1 MSMKGPDPTPRHEP
15 APGPSTP
22 LVNRN
27 RLNWLASAIGLV
39 LAAAA
44 HGTTAPP
51 TVGSPGE
58 AQGEATELEMVTVSA
73 RRLVPVSRVAAT
85 VTVITE
91 ADLQRGLAA
100 DVKQMVRYE
109 PGLSVRS
116 DPFRFGL
123 DTFTVRGMTGNRVA
137 VEVDG
142 IPSAGGFSVG
152 SYSDSGRSF
161 ADVAFVQR
169 VEVLRGPASSL
180 YGSDAIGGVVAM
192 TTLAPGTL
200 LAEGAG
206 LRTEVGYGSDD
217 DGWHAAA
224 IGAGQAGSVD
234 YLLGYVHREGH
245 EADTAADVTPD
256 PRDYDSDS
264 VLAKA
269 RFDAV
274 PGGPLTLTAEGGWLS
289 QRTDVDAFER
299 LAGSRFVNTVELR
312 GDDSGERFRVSVD
325 QRLGAVRGFDTA
337 DWRFYWQGTDTRQ
350 DTYEERVAVPPR
362 TPAVQIDR
370 SFRLED
376 RTLGAEFTAAKDLAY
391 GTTRHD
397 VVYGFEA
404 SGTRLEERRDG
415 SQTNLATGVT
425 TPTILGETFPLRD
438 FPISDVTEIGVFVQD
453 EMRFGESPWS
463 VIPALRAD
471 YYRLS
476 PHADDLYR
484 EDNPLAPVVGLDDV
498 SLSPKLGLTR
508 GFGEAVTAYFQ
519 YSHGFRAPPPEDVNI
534 GLDIPLLN
542 IRAVPNPDLQPE
554 TSNGYELG
562 LRWNGPALTLAA
574 AGYWTDY
581 DDFIES
587 KVNLGAD
594 PDSGVIL
601 FQSQNVARARI
612 YGTELAATVRAGGLT
627 SRLEGWTA
635 RLAAAWSRGEDLE
648 RDEPLN
654 SVDPGSAVLSL
665 AYEPP
670 TGRWRGELVGTTVAA
685 KRRVDR
691 SRVDLY
697 GTRSY
702 ATLDLLA
709 QVDIGHDLWLNVG
722 AFNLTGREY
731 IEWADV
737 RGRPEADPLI
747 PYYTRPGRSATI
759 TLHWRY

>member
-1 MSMKGPDPTPRHEP
+1 MTGPDPAPRQEP
-15 APGPSTP
+15 AARPSTA
-22 LVNRN
+22 LMERN

-44 HGTTAPP
+44 HGSTAPA
-51 TVGSPGE
+51 TVE

-91 ADLQRGLAA
+91 ADLQRSLAA

-142 IPSAGGFSVG
+142 IPAAGGFAVG

-161 ADVAFVQR
+161 VDVAFVQR

-200 LAEGAG
+200 LADGAG
-206 LRTEVGYGSDD
+206 LRTEAGYGGDD

-224 IGAGQAGSVD
+224 IGAGSAGGVG
-234 YLLGYVHREGH
+234 YLLGYVHREGQ
-245 EADTAADVTPD
+245 EADSAADVTPN

-264 VLAKA
+264 VMAKA
-269 RFDAV
+269 RFDAA
-274 PGGPLTLTAEGGWLS
+274 PGGPLTLTAEGSRLG
-289 QRTDVDAFER
+289 QQTDVDAFEG

-312 GDDSGERFRVSVD
+312 GDDSGERFRASVD
-325 QRLGAVRGFDTA
+325 QRLGAAKGFDTA
-337 DWRFYWQGTDTRQ
+337 DWRVYWQGTDTRQ

-376 RTLGAEFTAAKDLAY
+376 RTVGAEFTAAKDLAY
-391 GTTRHD
+391 GSTRHD

-415 SQTNLATGVT
+415 LQTNLATGAT

-453 EMRFGESPWS
+453 EMRFGERPWS

-476 PHADDLYR
+476 PQADDLYR
-484 EDNPLAPVVGLDDV
+484 QDNPLAPAVGLDDV

-508 GFGEAVTAYFQ
+508 GFGDAVTAYFQ

-562 LRWNGPALTLAA
+562 LRWSDTALTLSA

-635 RLAAAWSRGEDLE
+635 RLAAAWARGEDLE

-670 TGRWRGELVGTTVAA
+670 AGRWRGELVGTTVAA

-697 GTRSY
+697 GARSY

-709 QVDIGHDLWLNVG
+709 QVDIGHGLWLNVG

-737 RGRPEADPLI
+737 RGRPEDDPLI

>member
-1 MSMKGPDPTPRHEP
+1 MSSHHRAFRCGSAFRP
-15 APGPSTP
+15 ANSGIDH
-22 LVNRN
+22 N
-27 RLNWLASAIGLV
+27 RLNSKIICVGLA
-39 LAAAA
+39 LAATL
-44 HGTTAPP
+44 HS
-51 TVGSPGE
+51 GSLG
-58 AQGEATELEMVTVSA
+58 AQETNLETVTVYA
-73 RRLVPVSRVAAT
+73 RRLVPVTRVAAT
-85 VTVITE
+85 VSVITD
-91 ADLQRGLAA
+91 ADLQRILAT

-137 VEVDG
+137 VEIDG
-142 IPSAGGFSVG
+142 IPSAGGFSIG
-152 SYSDSGRSF
+152 SFSDSGRSF
-161 ADVAFVQR
+161 VDLAFVQR

-192 TTLAPGTL
+192 TTLTPAGV
-200 LAEGAG
+200 LAGGNTG
-206 LRTEVGYGSDD
+206 LRTEAGYGNGD

-224 IGAGQAGSVD
+224 IGAARIGAGE

-256 PRDYDSDS
+256 PRDYHSDS
-264 VLAKA
+264 LLAKA
-269 RFDAV
+269 RFEAV
-274 PGGPLTLTAEGGWLS
+274 PGGPLTFTAEGGRLR
-289 QRTDVDAFER
+289 QTTDVNAFEG
-299 LAGSRFVNTVELR
+299 LAGSRFVNTVELG

-325 QRLGAVRGFDTA
+325 QSLAATRAYDAA
-337 DWRFYWQGTDTRQ
+337 DWRVYWQGTNTEQ
-350 DTYEERVAVPPR
+350 DTFEQRVAVPPR
-362 TPAVQIDR
+362 TPPVQIDR
-370 SFRLED
+370 SFELQD
-376 RTLGAEFTAAKDLAY
+376 RALGAEFTAARSLAR
-391 GTTRHD
+391 GATRHEF
-397 VVYGFEA
+397 VYGFEA

-415 SQTNLATGVT
+415 SQTNLSTGT
-425 TPTILGETFPLRD
+425 TTDTILGETFPLRD
-438 FPISDVTEIGVFVQD
+438 FPTSDITEIGLFLQD
-453 EMRFGESPWS
+453 EISLGDGQWT
-463 VIPALRAD
+463 VIPALRGD

-476 PHADDLYR
+476 PDADALYR
-484 EDNPLAPVVGLDDV
+484 EDNPSTPVVGLDDF
-498 SLSPKLGLTR
+498 SLSPKLGITR
-508 GFGEAVTAYFQ
+508 RLGDAATAYLQ

-554 TSNGYELG
+554 SSNGYELG
-562 LRWNGPALTLAA
+562 VRWNNPAVVLSA
-574 AGYWTDY
+574 AGYWNDY

-612 YGTELAATVRAGGLT
+612 YGTELAATVRAGALAR
-627 SRLEGWTA
+627 RLDGWTT

-648 RDEPLN
+648 RNEPLN
-654 SVDPGSAVLSL
+654 SVDPGSAVLSV
-665 AYEPP
+665 AYEAPD
-670 TGRWRGELVGTTVAA
+670 GRWRGELAATSVAA

-709 QVDIGHDLWLNVG
+709 QVNLGPGLYLDAGV
-722 AFNLTGREY
+722 FNLTGRAC

-737 RGRPEADPLI
+737 RGRPVGDPLI
-747 PYYTRPGRSATI
+747 PYYTQPGRNLSL
-759 TLHWRY
+759 TLRWSPQ